1 MLSELTL
8 VPGTG
13 GVYDL
18 ACDGAPVYSKHAL
31 GHKSYPADDE
41 VLAALRAVIGPEVLE
56 PQSGPGCC

>member
-18 ACDGAPVYSKHAL
+18 ECNGAQVYSKHAL

-41 VLAALRAVIGPEVLE
+41 VLAALRAVIGPEVL
-56 PQSGPGCC
+56 